1 MRMEFAKPET
11 LAVRE
16 VLEKFNEV
24 VVELNELELVM
35 IGGGT
40 GDVHLG

>member
-1 MRMEFAKPET
+1 MEFAKTEM

-16 VLEKFNEV
+16 VSEKANEA
-24 VVELNELELVM
+24 VVELSELELVM